1 MTLWTVACQ
10 APLSMGFSKQE
21 YWSELSFL
29 SPGDLLD
36 PGTEPKSLT
45 SPALAGGFFTTSTT
59 WEALTAL
66 YKAVRNSPELI
77 TIALSL
83 AFITH
88 DYKEC
93 SLITQVHIQV
103 APSPCTP
110 CSCALCDERCQF
122 FPSEEKPI
130 LSLGLVCQPRT
141 RGLPIIN
148 RTSRDFPGGRMAKT
162 PHAPTVGSLGLI
174 PGQGTIPHMQ
184 QLGVSIPQL
193 KIQSVSTKTRH
204 SLINTY
210 KIK

>member
-77 TIALSL
+77 TIALYVMRDVNS
-83 AFITH
+83 
-88 DYKEC
+88 
-93 SLITQVHIQV
+93 
-103 APSPCTP
+103 
-110 CSCALCDERCQF
+110 
-122 FPSEEKPI
+122 FPQRKN
-130 LSLGLVCQPRT
+130 L
-141 RGLPIIN
+141 
-148 RTSRDFPGGRMAKT
+148 FY
-162 PHAPTVGSLGLI
+162 H
-174 PGQGTIPHMQ
+174 
-184 QLGVSIPQL
+184 
-193 KIQSVSTKTRH
+193 
-204 SLINTY
+204 
-210 KIK
+210 

>member
-10 APLSMGFSKQE
+10 APLSMGFSNQE
-21 YWSELSFL
+21 YWSELSSL
-29 SPGDLLD
+29 PPGDLLD
-36 PGTEPKSLT
+36 AGIAPKSLT

-66 YKAVRNSPELI
+66 YKTVRNSPEFI
-77 TIALSL
+77 TISLS

-93 SLITQVHIQV
+93 SLSTQVHIQV

-110 CSCALCDERCQF
+110 CSYALCDERCQF
-122 FPSEEKPI
+122 FPPEEKPI
-130 LSLGLVCQPRT
+130 LSFGFVCQPRT
-141 RGLPIIN
+141 SGLPIIN
-148 RTSRDFPGGRMAKT
+148 RPSRDFPGGRMAKT
-162 PHAPTVGSLGLI
+162 PHAPTVGGLGLI

-193 KIQSVSTKTRH
+193 
-204 SLINTY
+204 
-210 KIK
+210 